1 MEFLLIYSIFL
12 EVYGMQVTLSP
23 VVFEH
28 LVEQMARIQN
38 ERDDLVDR
46 LFPHVCRERI
56 DFERQLDQYIQQL
69 ASLIKSAKKTDK
81 DDRSLPFVVVDSE
94 VAVLDLSRER
104 SLKFQIIG
112 PCPGN
117 KASGCISCLSP
128 MGKSLLLRKVDEEV
142 SVQAPAG
149 TFVYRIQS
157 IQLCS

>member
-1 MEFLLIYSIFL
+1 
-12 EVYGMQVTLSP
+12 MQVTLSP

>member
-28 LVEQMARIQN
+28 LVEQVARIQN
-38 ERDDLVDR
+38 ERDVLVDR
-46 LFPHVCRERI
+46 LFPHICRERI
-56 DFERQLDQYIQQL
+56 DFERQLDQYIQHIT
-69 ASLIKSAKKTDK
+69 SLINSAKKSDK
-81 DDRSLPFVVVDSE
+81 DDRTLPFVVVDSE
-94 VAVLDLSRER
+94 VSVLDLSREK
-104 SLKFQIIG
+104 SLKFQIVG

-128 MGKSLLLRKVDEEV
+128 MGKSLLLRKVDDEV
-142 SVQAPAG
+142 TVKAPAG
-149 TFVYRIQS
+149 TFVYRIES